1 MLVYC
6 GLELYYSWRSLCSL
20 MHEGQRGKRQFPKL
34 YGKYDHDKSLLYI
47 NLDDTHKQ
55 TSFNDFMF
63 QIYNIKSISSIYHIT
78 SKKSFLLFDC
88 LQQHLHSLFI
98 HSQISVNHLPTLSNS
113 YR

>member
-1 MLVYC
+1 
-6 GLELYYSWRSLCSL
+6 

-63 QIYNIKSISSIYHIT
+63 QIYNIKSIVINLSYNNIKKEFSTLRLSSTTSSLLIY
-78 SKKSFLLFDC
+78 
-88 LQQHLHSLFI
+88 SLSDF
-98 HSQISVNHLPTLSNS
+98 
-113 YR
+113 Y